1 MQSSQSGAHEQ
12 LESAGKADPAGEPAF
27 QRNRTEGYV
36 VDCDGERAVI
46 AAEAGIHAAGSDDY
60 WAVGQM
66 ISVRVGSNR
75 LVGLIYKVDVPDHTW
90 QIEDNNVVHIYIELV
105 GQVST
110 GDNGK
115 ANFSTGITS
124 YPHMGAVAH
133 RIRSGDLKAIYES
146 TSREAV
152 SIGEVTQDRSI
163 PALIDIDKL
172 LARHFAVVGT
182 TGVGKSTAVSLI
194 LRKVVEK
201 RPDIRVI
208 VLDPHNE
215 FTTAFADKAITVDA
229 NQLDLPFWIFKLE
242 ELTEVI
248 FRGRT
253 PVANEVDALRDLIPL
268 AKERYRRAETG
279 QSASQ
284 LLKRDRDV
292 TSLTADTPVP
302 YRIVD
307 LLQLIDDRAGQL
319 DGKSDRPYLRALKNR
334 IESLLGDPR
343 FRFMFGAKTISDT
356 LQPVISHVFRLPQ
369 RGKPICVFEMS
380 NLPAEVV
387 NSVVSVLCRMA
398 FDLALSSD
406 GAIQTLMVC
415 EEAHRYIPSDPNA
428 GFWPTR
434 QAIARIAK
442 EGRKYGVYLGV
453 ITQRPGE
460 LDQTILSQCNTIFAM
475 RLGNDRDQEIIR
487 KAITGAARSMTNFL
501 SSVANREC
509 IAFGE
514 AFHAPMRMV
523 FETIAAKDLPGAHIY
538 EQQARMKTGTEAI
551 NLDQIIKRM
560 RHLEKS
566 TEDLFMD
573 EEPDF
578 DAEVDADLLA
588 RVTSAPPAAPSL
600 ADLATPAK
608 QPERPAAPPVW
619 TPAAAVAAITP
630 QGQSDGDAPV
640 SYREP
645 PAPGTGPQF
654 WYADGTPAN
663 GTPADAAPRQQPA
676 AEPSRN
682 VPPSPPRAAQPAA
695 RMEPRAADPA
705 PRPAGASDLIRSFR
719 VSRP

>member
-1 MQSSQSGAHEQ
+1 
-12 LESAGKADPAGEPAF
+12 F
-27 QRNRTEGYV
+27 QRNRTEGFI

-46 AAEAGIHAAGSDDY
+46 AAEAGVHAAGSDDY

-66 ISVRVGSNR
+66 ISVRVGENR
-75 LVGLIYKVDVPDHTW
+75 LVGLIFKVDVPDHQW
-90 QIEDNNVVHIYIELV
+90 NSEDNNTVHIHIELV

-110 GDNGK
+110 GENGK
-115 ANFSTGITS
+115 ASFSTGITS
-124 YPHMGAVAH
+124 YPYMGAVAH

-242 ELTEVI
+242 EMTEVI
-248 FRGRT
+248 FRGRE

-279 QSASQ
+279 QTGSQ
-284 LLKRDRDV
+284 LIKRDRDV

-307 LLQLIDDRAGQL
+307 LLQLLDDRAGQL
-319 DGKSDRPYLRALKNR
+319 DGKADRPHLRALRNR
-334 IESLLGDPR
+334 IESLINDPR
-343 FRFMFGAKTISDT
+343 FRFMFGSKTISDT

-415 EEAHRYIPSDPNA
+415 EEAHRYIPSDQNA

-538 EQQARMKTGTEAI
+538 EQQARMKSGNEAV

-566 TEDLFMD
+566 DDDLFLE

-578 DAEVDADLLA
+578 DGEMDADLLA
-588 RVTSAPPAAPSL
+588 RVTAVPPSSPSPADLAPPSQPQRPAPPPIWTPTPAAPASQERQ
-600 ADLATPAK
+600 ADAT
-608 QPERPAAPPVW
+608 RPAP
-619 TPAAAVAAITP
+619 
-630 QGQSDGDAPV
+630 G
-640 SYREP
+640 REA

-654 WYADGTPAN
+654 WYADGKSSA
-663 GTPADAAPRQQPA
+663 PA
-676 AEPSRN
+676 AEAPHAATE
-682 VPPSPPRAAQPAA
+682 PRRAFAAPATERSPAA
-695 RMEPRAADPA
+695 PA
-705 PRPAGASDLIRSFR
+705 RPALRDVEPASRPSGASDLIRSFR
-719 VSRP
+719 VNRN